1 MNKKYLSVILF
12 GALMLGTTGTF
23 TSCKDYDDDINN
35 LQEQVDGI
43 KTTLAE
49 LQKAIENGKYV
60 TSIVAE
66 GNGLKITMNDGTS
79 NVIEN
84 VINGETPKPGD
95 VVTFD
100 AETGEILINGE
111 KTGYYASKDAE
122 TEKFKAPYVND
133 EGILVLIDEEG
144 EEVVTGIRV
153 APVTAVQNADL
164 SYTLTIWG
172 ADGKS
177 QTVEVPSA
185 ASVMRD
191 LELLGYITNDEGLD
205 ANGNLSVG
213 NIENE
218 TALEVNYYR
227 LTDFSIVDIEGKELD
242 EKAPDSWSAQ
252 KDVVKKQ
259 VLTTLAAN
267 GYQLVSRVAPANLDL
282 SSFKFTLQDSKGNT
296 LPIALNPAE
305 NFKGALTKAAN
316 SSYNLIP
323 LDVTTTTY
331 NDDNSYTRLF
341 KAKHIYSLVDE
352 AGNRS
357 TYGNF
362 TVTASPYK
370 GFENIAVTGIDPEGT
385 TVDDNV
391 GKGTKEAPFIVD
403 LNTPT
408 RFEFTVAEQV
418 YDYYVVPADQNA
430 ANEFGFS
437 TDIKAGT
444 ITLTKSIDLVTKTGL
459 ELYVYA
465 LRLDGKI
472 YKIPVWVKPSSI
484 MASDVVLKG
493 GEQLITPV
501 LNNKGVLDANWDN
514 YAYFVLS
521 LDEMFANMTQTDKDR
536 WMSSVTGANAKNPI
550 NISDVKNANGNF
562 AGNIA
567 PFFLNAKGE
576 ITNNTNAIAMLLAV
590 QYADGTP
597 EKALLTPFT
606 EYSMTISFLH
616 DEGEN
621 EEPSVL
627 NTVKATF
634 TPTLPKLSD
643 YMTRRTGLWN
653 SDVLMAYFTD
663 PAQNPITDD
672 DAAWI
677 TKKQKLGSI
686 FDMKNGFTKLGW
698 VDKDN
703 TSILDINFAL
713 DPNQKLSD
721 NKAAKA
727 CASINNNTITLDW
740 DEVKNGKPRAY
751 GVALNVGVSAT
762 YLDVYKYADYT
773 TTKAQLTD
781 AAYQI
786 NVQSALEAGT
796 VEPVAGA
803 SIVLTPS
810 GAAKTMQITAEDIIG
825 YTYNHDASYNLFQT
839 YRKANDKK
847 SIDWAYSYIK
857 EVKFESVDE
866 VLYTVLDADGN
877 KSANGYAIAPEWDTK
892 NNVEIPS
899 YASLKAGNTTEEV
912 TTKIKVTITDW
923 FGYTKV
929 AEVPITI
936 KKATVG
942 E

>member
-1 MNKKYLSVILF
+1 
-12 GALMLGTTGTF
+12 
-23 TSCKDYDDDINN
+23 
-35 LQEQVDGI
+35 
-43 KTTLAE
+43 
-49 LQKAIENGKYV
+49 
-60 TSIVAE
+60 
-66 GNGLKITMNDGTS
+66 
-79 NVIEN
+79 
-84 VINGETPKPGD
+84 
-95 VVTFD
+95 
-100 AETGEILINGE
+100 
-111 KTGYYASKDAE
+111 
-122 TEKFKAPYVND
+122 
-133 EGILVLIDEEG
+133 
-144 EEVVTGIRV
+144 
-153 APVTAVQNADL
+153 
-164 SYTLTIWG
+164 
-172 ADGKS
+172 
-177 QTVEVPSA
+177 
-185 ASVMRD
+185 
-191 LELLGYITNDEGLD
+191 
-205 ANGNLSVG
+205 
-213 NIENE
+213 
-218 TALEVNYYR
+218 
-227 LTDFSIVDIEGKELD
+227 
-242 EKAPDSWSAQ
+242 
-252 KDVVKKQ
+252 
-259 VLTTLAAN
+259 
-267 GYQLVSRVAPANLDL
+267 
-282 SSFKFTLQDSKGNT
+282 
-296 LPIALNPAE
+296 
-305 NFKGALTKAAN
+305 
-316 SSYNLIP
+316 
-323 LDVTTTTY
+323 
-331 NDDNSYTRLF
+331 
-341 KAKHIYSLVDE
+341 
-352 AGNRS
+352 
-357 TYGNF
+357 
-362 TVTASPYK
+362 
-370 GFENIAVTGIDPEGT
+370 
-385 TVDDNV
+385 
-391 GKGTKEAPFIVD
+391 
-403 LNTPT
+403 
-408 RFEFTVAEQV
+408 
-418 YDYYVVPADQNA
+418 
-430 ANEFGFS
+430 
-437 TDIKAGT
+437 
-444 ITLTKSIDLVTKTGL
+444 
-459 ELYVYA
+459 
-465 LRLDGKI
+465 
-472 YKIPVWVKPSSI
+472 

-501 LNNKGVLDANWDN
+501 LNNKGELDANWDN

-677 TKKQKLGSI
+677 TKNQKLGSI

-698 VDKDN
+698 VDKAN

-762 YLDVYKYADYT
+762 YLDVYEYADYT

-839 YRKANDKK
+839 YRKANDEK

-877 KSANGYAIAPEWDTK
+877 KSANGYAIAPEWDEK